1 MARARNIKPAFFKN
15 ADLVETSFET
25 RLLFIGLWTL
35 ADREGRL
42 QDRPKQIKME
52 LFPADN
58 VDVEACLNALVEYG
72 FIRRY
77 VADGKKIIQVVNF
90 ERHQTPHGKEADS
103 ELPDENGTYTVHER
117 NKSGLV
123 IGNTGAKP
131 IQAQCKHSA
140 GTVQE
145 QCEHPLNPDSPFL
158 NPDSPFLN
166 PEVSATRK
174 TQQRGSRLPADWFPS
189 ETEIQFCKTE
199 RPDLDPAKTA
209 ERFRDYW
216 HAQPGSKGTKL
227 DWPATWRNWVRDE
240 RAKAPP
246 QTYRQPAVNIIP
258 DHSKT
263 VSGRL

>member
-1 MARARNIKPAFFKN
+1 MARARNIKPGFFKN
-15 ADLVETSFET
+15 ADLVETTFET

-52 LFPADN
+52 LFPADS

-103 ELPDENGTYTVHER
+103 ELPDENGVYTVHER

-123 IGNTGAKP
+123 TDNTGAKP
-131 IQAQCKHSA
+131 IQAQCKNSA
-140 GTVQE
+140 STVQE
-145 QCEHPLNPDSPFL
+145 QCEHTLNPDSPFL

-199 RPDLDPAKTA
+199 RPDLDPVKTA
-209 ERFRDYW
+209 DRFRDYW
-216 HAQPGSKGTKL
+216 ISQPGSKGIKT
-227 DWPATWRNWVRDE
+227 DWTATWRNWVRNE
-240 RAKAPP
+240 TRSAS
-246 QTYRQPAVNIIP
+246 QPAKKNQFAGIV
-258 DHSKT
+258 
-263 VSGRL
+263 